1 MVSDHPVAGGRLV
14 VFGLYYNWECMYLYS
29 RRYRLLCY
37 EEVARDHDRDDRDHL
52 GLGIWIGD
60 QVGLTF
66 RHHRRNL

>member
-1 MVSDHPVAGGRLV
+1 MVNDHPVAGGRLV

-29 RRYRLLCY
+29 RRHRLLCY

-52 GLGIWIGD
+52 SLGIWIGD

-66 RHHRRNL
+66 RRHRRNL